1 MNKILFNLILYPSK
15 TQKNQGFSLVE
26 VTIAILVSSAF
37 LMGTLQAMTITAI
50 QQIKTE
56 RKAQANFWIQQDIE
70 AVQSAANAMDL
81 DKYVLENG
89 ETEEPEETE
98 ERLRLNPGD
107 ITGTQVCSRD
117 SNDQDER
124 FGADLVKKLDLLLEN
139 DTYPDGTPNTN
150 TKSEPAID
158 PTAVFSSAPDS
169 TVVQILR
176 NGSDDETDPDFQNRI
191 VHKNYRLVR
200 LITVD
205 PSHRY
210 DLAQIT
216 YRVGEPYDP
225 TQPDP
230 GTDADGDTLRDD
242 EPGKQ
247 SIIAENSTEVIPAAV
262 AECGF

>member
-15 TQKNQGFSLVE
+15 TQKNRGFSLFE

-37 LMGTLQAMTITAI
+37 LMGTLQSMTITAI
-50 QQIKTE
+50 QQVKTE

-70 AVQSAANAMDL
+70 AVQSAASAMDL
-81 DKYVLENG
+81 DKYLLEDG
-89 ETEEPEETE
+89 EAEEPEETE
-98 ERLRLNPGD
+98 ERLLLNPGK
-107 ITGTQVCSRD
+107 ITGTQLCGRD
-117 SNDQDER
+117 TMPNER

-158 PTAVFSSAPDS
+158 TTAVFSSAPDS

-205 PSHRY
+205 PSNRY

-230 GTDADGDTLRDD
+230 GTDTDGDTLRDD

-247 SIIAENSTEVIPAAV
+247 SIIAENSTELIPAAV
-262 AECGF
+262 AECGS